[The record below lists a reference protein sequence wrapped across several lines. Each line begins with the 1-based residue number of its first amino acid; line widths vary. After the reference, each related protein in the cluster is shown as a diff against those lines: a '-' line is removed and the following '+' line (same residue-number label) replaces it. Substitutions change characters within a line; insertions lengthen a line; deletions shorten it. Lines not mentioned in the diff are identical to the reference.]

1 MNTSLRNSK
10 PFLRSSRFWIRRLS
24 FLFHLVSASNEH
36 SYVVRFA
43 AKDPQR
49 TLSAPELGTLV
60 NPVELL
66 YFSTWI
72 TEIGL
77 G

>member
-1 MNTSLRNSK
+1 MNTSLRK
-10 PFLRSSRFWIRRLS
+10 

-49 TLSAPELGTLV
+49 TLWAPELGTFV

-66 YFSTWI
+66 YFRHMNNWNWPRI
-72 TEIGL
+72 NL
-77 G
+77 K